1 MLKINGTEILDVES
15 ANVNRDPYWSEGIAK
30 SGKLASAFC
39 NQPYAAYKFGTPKTF
54 SQFKVNGQAAQFAE
68 KGTRPTFALR
78 YSVTQSKTPY
88 DSFVEIGMLASGS
101 SRDGAILIRSNSF
114 TSSLSGLQ
122 TYNDTW
128 DILVPS
134 AEKAQYIV
142 IEALA
147 GGGGGSGGSALF
159 NGVGGGAGAFALIA
173 VDLSQYKITSTE
185 AGQADSQNTIGIG
198 IRTTYVNDYH
208 LVFDCNGAGSTNRDA
223 ANPGERI
230 QINTVNGLV
239 GWVYGGGGGDGGNAG
254 DGGTVDF
261 ASLPS
266 GITVIHSS
274 TGSNGHAGLASD
286 STFQAFTLS
295 CGLTGE
301 SVCEKTYG
309 PYTVTSN
316 VAGGG
321 GNSFMGAGGN
331 PGSSSGD
338 DGSNGNGYG
347 SGGGGG
353 RMKTAGSTKGG
364 DGAPAVVNIYY

>member
-78 YSVTQSKTPY
+78 YSVTSSMLSSSSSVQ
-88 DSFVEIGMLASGS
+88 IGMLDTGS
-101 SRDGAILIRSNSF
+101 TQDGAILIRSTSS

-173 VDLSQYKITSTE
+173 IDLSQYKITSTKAWE
-185 AGQADSQNTIGIG
+185 ANSQNTIRIG
-198 IRTTYVNDYH
+198 IRTTYVNDYN
-208 LVFDCNGAGSTNRDA
+208 LIFDCDGAGSTNRDA

-316 VAGGG
+316 EAGSG
-321 GNSFMGAGGN
+321 GNSFLGAGGN
-331 PGSSSGD
+331 PGSSYGD
-338 DGSNGNGYG
+338 GGSNGNGYG

-353 RMKTAGSTKGG
+353 RMKAAGSTKGG
-364 DGAPAVVNIYY
+364 DGAPAVINIYY

>member
-15 ANVNRDPYWSEGIAK
+15 ANVNRDPYWSGGIAK

-78 YSVTQSKTPY
+78 YSVTSSMLPSLSSVQ
-88 DSFVEIGMLASGS
+88 IGMLDTGS
-101 SRDGAILIRSNSF
+101 TQDGAILIRSTSS

-173 VDLSQYKITSTE
+173 IDLSQHKITSTKAWE
-185 AGQADSQNTIGIG
+185 ANSQNTIGIG
-198 IRTTYVNDYH
+198 IRTTYVNDNN
-208 LVFDCNGAGSTNRDA
+208 LVFYCDGAGSTNRDA

-230 QINTVNGLV
+230 QITTVNGVV

-316 VAGGG
+316 EAGGG

-331 PGSSSGD
+331 PGSSYGD

-353 RMKTAGSTKGG
+353 RMKAAGSTKGG
-364 DGAPAVVNIYY
+364 DGAPAVINIYY

>member
-78 YSVTQSKTPY
+78 YSVTSSMLSSSSSVQ
-88 DSFVEIGMLASGS
+88 IGMLDTGS
-101 SRDGAILIRSNSF
+101 TQDGAILIRSTSS

-173 VDLSQYKITSTE
+173 IDLSQYKITSTKAWE
-185 AGQADSQNTIGIG
+185 ANSQNTIRIG
-198 IRTTYVNDYH
+198 IRTTYVNDYN
-208 LVFDCNGAGSTNRDA
+208 LIFDCNGAGATNRDA

-230 QINTVNGLV
+230 QINTVNGVV

-316 VAGGG
+316 EAGGG

-331 PGSSSGD
+331 PGSSYGD

-353 RMKTAGSTKGG
+353 RMKAAGSTKGG
-364 DGAPAVVNIYY
+364 DGAPAVINIYY